1 MSLQNAFLFVHSNAC
16 KIFNALSKY
25 VVCVLI
31 VFDRSDHKGLFREV
45 VQKKTRQ
52 RFINVSMIFKRHD
65 ILWVSKR
72 GFILIITFFHRQFSM
87 NRNVKKEMQ
96 LF

>member
-31 VFDRSDHKGLFREV
+31 VFDRSDHKGLFREI
-45 VQKKTRQ
+45 VQKNTAK
-52 RFINVSMIFKRHD
+52 IYKCEHD
-65 ILWVSKR
+65 
-72 GFILIITFFHRQFSM
+72 FQNT
-87 NRNVKKEMQ
+87 
-96 LF
+96 